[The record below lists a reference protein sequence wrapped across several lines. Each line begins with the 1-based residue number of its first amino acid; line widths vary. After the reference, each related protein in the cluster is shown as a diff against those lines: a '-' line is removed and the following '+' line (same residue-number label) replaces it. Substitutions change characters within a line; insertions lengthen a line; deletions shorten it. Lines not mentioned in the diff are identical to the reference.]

1 MSIPREG
8 PSRHLSLPKPFN
20 VEWMLHHVHTSSYG
34 APYRFVDPR
43 ILRRPLRLAGIPVVA
58 EFDLTGAGTMGL
70 RLVSLQGQAARPR
83 RAKTSLLDEL
93 TRQTRFLWGLDDDAA
108 GYLAAM
114 SADPDLAPLRK
125 RFGGL
130 RILRAPDV
138 YEALLVAVMGQ
149 QVSVRAAQSIRYR
162 LMENLGTRIIVSDSR
177 EEEHYALYPSPQQ
190 LIEAGEGGL
199 RAQGVSRQKAATLLG
214 IARRAAEGEL
224 ERSAWTT
231 LSDEEALKRLCEI
244 KGVGRWTAEI
254 VLMRGLGRPDIFPAG
269 DLGLQA
275 ALQELWGLPER
286 PSEKAAREIAER
298 WAGWR
303 SYAAFY
309 LWMILQSRAL

>member
-1 MSIPREG
+1 MSDYFALILGVVCAGIGGELFVRGAVGLAYWARVSPG
-8 PSRHLSLPKPFN
+8 IIGATVAAFA
-20 VEWMLHHVHTSSYG
+20 TSS
-34 APYRFVDPR
+34 PE
-43 ILRRPLRLAGIPVVA
+43 LS
-58 EFDLTGAGTMGL
+58 
-70 RLVSLQGQAARPR
+70 VSIN
-83 RAKTSLLDEL
+83 
-93 TRQTRFLWGLDDDAA
+93 
-108 GYLAAM
+108 AAM
-114 SADPDLAPLRK
+114 AGKPQIALGDALGSNVVNVALILAL
-125 RFGGL
+125 
-130 RILRAPDV
+130 
-138 YEALLVAVMGQ
+138 ALIISG
-149 QVSVRAAQSIRYR
+149 IH
-162 LMENLGTRIIVSDSR
+162 IVSDSR

-214 IARRAAEGEL
+214 IARRTAEGEL
-224 ERSAWTT
+224 ERSAWAT

-309 LWMILQSRAL
+309 LWMILQSRTL